1 MLNNKKLNIILSLI
15 IAAML
20 WVYVVG
26 EVQPDTTKQLRGVP
40 ITMTR
45 TDVLAER
52 GLAISAVS
60 TETMDV
66 EISGSVLAL
75 SEIDVSDVTA
85 SVDVGTGI
93 KGENEMTVIVRV
105 PSGIT
110 VTDKSLSKVNV
121 AIENLTTKTL
131 DVNVV
136 YTGTFANGTEGE
148 TVLINRPQ
156 VDVSGAESLIA
167 LVDSLRGNIDAAK
180 VGEEETEVEC
190 ELQALNKD
198 GNPIGDISLSQ
209 ETVSVKT
216 ILNKTVTLPLEVEV
230 VDNSGEEYVHDVTLP
245 ETVTVK
251 GRADKLKEVETI
263 KAKTL
268 DVSQIKSDETVPI
281 AIQLPDGIEL
291 VGEEEEP
298 KATVVVTAFGTK
310 NYIFNSGEISI
321 YGEKA
326 NYTYTVVD
334 GQTVTITAKD
344 KLENIG
350 GLQKNGI
357 EVYIDVSELES
368 SEEVQQVTVKAD
380 TESKETTLTI
390 SPETINVMVG
400 SQPE

>member
-1 MLNNKKLNIILSLI
+1 M
-15 IAAML
+15 
-20 WVYVVG
+20 
-26 EVQPDTTKQLRGVP
+26 
-40 ITMTR
+40 
-45 TDVLAER
+45 
-52 GLAISAVS
+52 
-60 TETMDV
+60 
-66 EISGSVLAL
+66 
-75 SEIDVSDVTA
+75 
-85 SVDVGTGI
+85 
-93 KGENEMTVIVRV
+93 
-105 PSGIT
+105 
-110 VTDKSLSKVNV
+110 